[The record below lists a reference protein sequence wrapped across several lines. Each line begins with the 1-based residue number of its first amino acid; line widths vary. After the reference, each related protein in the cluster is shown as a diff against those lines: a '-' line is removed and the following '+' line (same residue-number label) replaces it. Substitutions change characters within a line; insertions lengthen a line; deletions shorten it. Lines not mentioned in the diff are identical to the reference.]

1 MKRDWAETRRRILA
15 LAALAGFLGALAVHL
30 AALSGIDVAE
40 PFPAVWMLHVGIF
53 VVFGPYVFSSRK
65 TMGSRPSWAQY
76 RDNVPSWVLWT
87 GLGIFAYAFLNF
99 ALFMSATEGGNAA
112 LREGKYL
119 LLQHGTLIRE
129 LTQAEYAAFKANEV
143 RGFSGHWMLFYFMP
157 FAYFGFSKAARI
169 PAGMK
174 LGGQSCD

>member
-1 MKRDWAETRRRILA
+1 MKHDWAEAGRRVLA
-15 LAALAGFLGALAVHL
+15 LTALAGLLGSLAVHL
-30 AALSGIDVAE
+30 AALSGIDIAE
-40 PFPAVWMLHVGIF
+40 QFPAVWMLHVGIF
-53 VVFGPYVFSSRK
+53 IVFVPYVFSSRK

-76 RDNVPSWVLWT
+76 RDLVPGSILWT
-87 GLGIFAYAFLNF
+87 GVGIFAYVFLNF
-99 ALFMSATEGGNAA
+99 ALFMNATEGGNAA

-169 PAGMK
+169 PAGLK
-174 LGGQSCD
+174 VDGQSRD